1 LKIGWGDSPQ
11 RRRERGVGEGVEGNL
26 QGERRKEKGV
36 KEIKEIKEKFKGSAF
51 SCSSFTPC
59 KTILRVL
66 CVSAV
71 NDSGF

>member
-1 LKIGWGDSPQ
+1 
-11 RRRERGVGEGVEGNL
+11 VGEGVEGNL